1 MSAFFLEYGIGH
13 GSPASDENDNISKG
27 TPRINPDPAP
37 HFGTQAPF
45 FKQNHWGGCRPGGMR
60 WGVCADPG
68 RPKRSQSPPG
78 GDFAY
83 APGMRQPMRQP
94 RPSQRILAAM
104 PGEPLGGLLGTLWTP
119 PGPSHS
125 RLSHERG
132 DQKHKIAVFEELRPK
147 FPQRDPTIEISIFL
161 QTS

>member
-1 MSAFFLEYGIGH
+1 MGAQHQTKIIIFLRAFLGKIL
-13 GSPASDENDNISKG
+13 
-27 TPRINPDPAP
+27 TPAP

-45 FKQNHWGGCRPGGMR
+45 LQTKTLGRAPPRGYAL
-60 WGVCADPG
+60 GVCAGPG
-68 RPKRSQSPPG
+68 RPKGHKSLPRG
-78 GDFAY
+78 VFAY

-104 PGEPLGGLLGTLWTP
+104 PGEPLGVLLGTLWAP
-119 PGPSHS
+119 LGPSHS

-147 FPQRDPTIEISIFL
+147 FPQRDPAIKISIFL